1 MIENDGEYIVLE
13 KFSSID
19 PFQISKFSNKEDV
32 KKYLLSRN
40 DIYGSDINP
49 IILINNEE
57 F

>member
-1 MIENDGEYIVLE
+1 M
-13 KFSSID
+13 K
-19 PFQISKFSNKEDV
+19 ISKFSNKEDV

-40 DIYGSDINP
+40 DIYGSEIKP